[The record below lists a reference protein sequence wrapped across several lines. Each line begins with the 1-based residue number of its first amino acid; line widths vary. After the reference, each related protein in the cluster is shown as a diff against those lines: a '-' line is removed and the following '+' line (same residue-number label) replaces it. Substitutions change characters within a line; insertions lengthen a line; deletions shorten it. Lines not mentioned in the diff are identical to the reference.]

1 MACMLNLSICHCKR
15 LKLVTTDLLRIDIYR
30 NLTWVC
36 TCSLCSFLSG
46 LREQVVS
53 MCKHIKTTVSW
64 LYLTLHK
71 DFEIFLI
78 KEGGITV
85 QVGQTSMIPLP
96 LLFFHKH
103 RHTHTPSKMFIPAVS
118 AYKDQHRYSTH
129 DALEKMQKIWKKRGQ
144 YLQVILQIICPLQ
157 SAIE

>member
-53 MCKHIKTTVSW
+53 MCKHIKTAVSW

-71 DFEIFLI
+71 YFEIFLI

-85 QVGQTSMIPLP
+85 QVGQTSKIPLP
-96 LLFFHKH
+96 LLFFHK
-103 RHTHTPSKMFIPAVS
+103 TQ
-118 AYKDQHRYSTH
+118 AYTYTLKNVYTSSGQGT
-129 DALEKMQKIWKKRGQ
+129 KISI
-144 YLQVILQIICPLQ
+144 VILLMMHLRRCRKFGRKGDNICRLFYKSYIPCKVQ
-157 SAIE
+157 